1 MQAYFPRKV
10 KNSMFRKGISCKE
23 FITVITTFI
32 IALWMVGGSLFFLV
46 PTFVQLLFLIILF
59 VSLFLT
65 NGIGGFRY
73 IKKISAL
80 AILLITV
87 YWIGNSTNNDSGIL
101 KYNLIYVL
109 VILFTISAEKYND
122 WFEKLFKIAKI
133 GYLFYAICTITM
145 SLSSNM
151 IDVVCNI
158 FPANAATLR
167 YQYSMHAFPG
177 MTNHYSTN
185 AMLLAIGAIIFIA
198 EFINRH
204 NKNSLAMSIIFI
216 ISILLTGKRAHI
228 IFLLA
233 TIVMA
238 YYIYLSNRQR
248 SRVIK
253 MLALLVGMIVVG
265 YLIFLYVPALAVFI
279 QRFGDAAE
287 SGDVT
292 LGRTAFWT
300 LAIEEF
306 KKHPIFGIGWGE
318 FQKINPRGW
327 HAHNIYVQILC
338 ETGIVGFSLYLIWF
352 LYFLV
357 TTTSIFLKERK
368 RIIVVS
374 EKNEK
379 WIITSFCIQ
388 AFFLLY
394 GITGN
399 PIYDKEMFIP
409 YFVACAAILTV
420 KQKSVNQEQGEY
432 Y

>member
-1 MQAYFPRKV
+1 
-10 KNSMFRKGISCKE
+10 
-23 FITVITTFI
+23 
-32 IALWMVGGSLFFLV
+32 
-46 PTFVQLLFLIILF
+46 
-59 VSLFLT
+59 
-65 NGIGGFRY
+65 
-73 IKKISAL
+73 
-80 AILLITV
+80 
-87 YWIGNSTNNDSGIL
+87 
-101 KYNLIYVL
+101 
-109 VILFTISAEKYND
+109 
-122 WFEKLFKIAKI
+122 
-133 GYLFYAICTITM
+133 
-145 SLSSNM
+145 
-151 IDVVCNI
+151 
-158 FPANAATLR
+158 
-167 YQYSMHAFPG
+167 
-177 MTNHYSTN
+177 
-185 AMLLAIGAIIFIA
+185 
-198 EFINRH
+198 
-204 NKNSLAMSIIFI
+204 
-216 ISILLTGKRAHI
+216 
-228 IFLLA
+228 
-233 TIVMA
+233 
-238 YYIYLSNRQR
+238 
-248 SRVIK
+248 

-409 YFVACAAILTV
+409 YFVACAATLTV

>member
-1 MQAYFPRKV
+1 
-10 KNSMFRKGISCKE
+10 
-23 FITVITTFI
+23 
-32 IALWMVGGSLFFLV
+32 
-46 PTFVQLLFLIILF
+46 
-59 VSLFLT
+59 
-65 NGIGGFRY
+65 
-73 IKKISAL
+73 
-80 AILLITV
+80 
-87 YWIGNSTNNDSGIL
+87 
-101 KYNLIYVL
+101 
-109 VILFTISAEKYND
+109 
-122 WFEKLFKIAKI
+122 
-133 GYLFYAICTITM
+133 
-145 SLSSNM
+145 
-151 IDVVCNI
+151 
-158 FPANAATLR
+158 
-167 YQYSMHAFPG
+167 
-177 MTNHYSTN
+177 
-185 AMLLAIGAIIFIA
+185 
-198 EFINRH
+198 
-204 NKNSLAMSIIFI
+204 MSIIFI

-248 SRVIK
+248 SRIIK

-292 LGRTAFWT
+292 LGRTTFWT

-338 ETGIVGFSLYLIWF
+338 ETGIVGFSLCLIWF

-409 YFVACAAILTV
+409 YFVACAATLTV
-420 KQKSVNQEQGEY
+420 KQKLVKQEQGEY